1 MTKSQQEKEKNR
13 DFYQI
18 EGYVNVAGRDSHVI
32 KNDERYPPYV
42 ECIAPGTFKRAFDLG
57 DKEAMDFTVDVNHE
71 KVKRCGSVKD
81 QNLELFE
88 DSIGCYAIAK
98 PDKERFD
105 SISDINK
112 LQGWSFEFRPFED
125 SVVYETTCN
134 GLPRRI
140 IHDMKLNGVSI
151 IDTIGPVKRP
161 YYPGTSIYRRA
172 QEDGESVTY
181 YWEISRNIKVKDIN
195 NELQTEKR
203 GEECNSKTKQYFFS
217 ESEIKKIKSVQE
229 MIEKRVKGYLKR
241 QW

>member
-1 MTKSQQEKEKNR
+1 MNYLKLTLSSVLQYFS
-13 DFYQI
+13 DT
-18 EGYVNVAGRDSHVI
+18 DSI
-32 KNDERYPPYV
+32 ALRTNYNTSLYP
-42 ECIAPGTFKRAFDLG
+42 TKRAIVGMIASAFGYERKDSRS
-57 DKEAMDFTVDVNHE
+57 KE
-71 KVKRCGSVKD
+71 
-81 QNLELFE
+81 L
-88 DSIGCYAIAK
+88 
-98 PDKERFD
+98 FD

>member
-13 DFYQI
+13 DFYKI

-32 KNDERYPPYV
+32 KNDEKYSPYV
-42 ECIAPGTFKRAFDLG
+42 ECIAPGTFKKALNRGDIDL
-57 DKEAMDFTVDVNHE
+57 FVNVDHE
-71 KVKRCGSVKD
+71 EGKRCGSVKD

-98 PDKERFD
+98 PNKELFD
-105 SISDINK
+105 RISDINK

-140 IHDMKLNGVSI
+140 IHDMELEGVSI

-161 YYPGTSIYRRA
+161 YYPGTSIYHRA

-181 YWEISRNIKVKDIN
+181 YWGISRNIKVKDIN

-203 GEECNSKTKQYFFS
+203 GEECNSKTKQFFFS

>member
-13 DFYQI
+13 DFYKI

-32 KNDERYPPYV
+32 KNDEKYSPYV
-42 ECIAPGTFKRAFDLG
+42 ECIAPGTFKKALARG
-57 DKEAMDFTVDVNHE
+57 DVDIFVNVDHE
-71 KVKRCGSVKD
+71 KAKWCGSIKD
-81 QNLELFE
+81 NLELFE

-112 LQGWSFEFRPFED
+112 LQGWSFEFKPFED

-140 IHDMKLNGVSI
+140 IHDMELDGVSI

-161 YYPGTSIYRRA
+161 YYPGTSIYHRA